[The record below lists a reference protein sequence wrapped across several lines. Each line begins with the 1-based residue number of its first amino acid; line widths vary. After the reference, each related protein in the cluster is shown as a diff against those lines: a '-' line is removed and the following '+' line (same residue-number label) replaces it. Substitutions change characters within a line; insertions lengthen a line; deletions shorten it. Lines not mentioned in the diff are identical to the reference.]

1 MRVVLCGDFLFSS
14 RHLIDRIDPKI
25 VELLKG
31 ADAVFANAEFSTPHQ
46 DTPPWIHDVFNLG
59 PSGDIK

>member
-31 ADAVFANAEFSTPHQ
+31 ADAVFANAEFSTPL
-46 DTPPWIHDVFNLG
+46 HDVFNLG